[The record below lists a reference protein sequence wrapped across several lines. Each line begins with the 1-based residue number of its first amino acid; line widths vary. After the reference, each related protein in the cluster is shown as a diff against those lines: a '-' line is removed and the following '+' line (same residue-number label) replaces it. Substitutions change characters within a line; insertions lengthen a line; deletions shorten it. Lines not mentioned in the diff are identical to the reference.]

1 MRIKTAVVGCGA
13 ITRLSHMPSILQHS
27 GFELVA
33 LVDPDPAAGRRL
45 NQVFGISVP
54 VKTDLRDLPPADAAV
69 VAVPPH
75 LHHDVCTALLAKG
88 IHVLCEKPMA
98 TDVAQGEGMVK
109 AARDGKAV
117 LLVGMQKQY
126 CPNTVLLKEILKDGM
141 LGRIEGFHLISAV
154 KSQWDTANL
163 NRFNPDHSKGGVLF
177 ESGIHWISRVVYWF
191 GYPKEI
197 RYADDRIDGVEVNAS
212 IESDFDAYGQEI
224 HGSLYFSWDHKV
236 KGNRLT
242 VQCENGVAEVWEDD
256 NTSVFVSR
264 EIHGGRKIMEIRD
277 HLEKGKA
284 DLFALQLDRF
294 AACIEEKEPVPETT
308 VVALDALRFVEECY
322 LHRVA
327 VPQPWVFHGID
338 QGRRI

>member
-1 MRIKTAVVGCGA
+1 MRIKIAVIGCGA
-13 ITRLSHMPSILQHS
+13 ITRLSHLPSLLQNP

-33 LVDPDPAAGRRL
+33 LVDPDLDAGRRL

-54 VKTDLRDLPPADAAV
+54 VKIDIRDLPPTDAAV

-75 LHHDVCTALLAKG
+75 LHHDLCTALLRKG

-109 AARDGKAV
+109 AARAGKAV

-126 CPNTVLLKEILKDGM
+126 CPNTLLLKEILKDGM
-141 LGRIEGFHLISAV
+141 LGKIKGFKLISAV

-177 ESGIHWISRVVYWF
+177 ESGIHWIYRVVYWF
-191 GYPKEI
+191 GTPKRI
-197 RYADDRIDGVEVNAS
+197 RYADDRIDGVEVNAL
-212 IESDFDAYGQEI
+212 IDSDFDAYEQEI

-236 KGNRLT
+236 NGNRIT
-242 VQCENGVAEVWEDD
+242 VRCEKGVAEVSEDD
-256 NTSVFVSR
+256 NTSVYIHR
-264 EIHGGRKIMEIRD
+264 EIHGGGKIMEIRN
-277 HLEKGKA
+277 HLEKEKA

-327 VPQPWVFHGID
+327 VPQPWVYQGID
-338 QGRRI
+338 QGKRL